1 MTENFTQNFYY
12 FKIFLEFAFQFFS
25 TSKIFYQQK
34 KFLEFAPIFFTFFTK
49 KYLNFFILFY
59 ITFSKFL
66 LLFSSNWTNLKNFPT
81 TPTPTTFTTT

>member
-34 KFLEFAPIFFTFFTK
+34 KFLEFAPIFFYIFYQKIFKFFHTFL
-49 KYLNFFILFY
+49 YYFF
-59 ITFSKFL
+59 
-66 LLFSSNWTNLKNFPT
+66 
-81 TPTPTTFTTT
+81 